1 MKPNKKTRE
10 YYQRLVS
17 LGCIVC
23 RLQYGVHSDPCIHH
37 VRTKGLGMGQKSKDA
52 LPLCWEHHQGRD
64 GVHTNTKKW
73 EEKYGT
79 QEELLE
85 IVNDLLND

>member
-1 MKPNKKTRE
+1 
-10 YYQRLVS
+10 
-17 LGCIVC
+17 
-23 RLQYGVHSDPCIHH
+23 
-37 VRTKGLGMGQKSKDA
+37 MGQKSKDA